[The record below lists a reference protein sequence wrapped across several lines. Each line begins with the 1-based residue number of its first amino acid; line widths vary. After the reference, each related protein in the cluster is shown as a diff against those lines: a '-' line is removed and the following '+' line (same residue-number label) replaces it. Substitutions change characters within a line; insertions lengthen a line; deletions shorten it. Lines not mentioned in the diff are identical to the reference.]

1 MANIVRQVKLV
12 KSHVILSQYSTI
24 QFPVTRTLCQHP
36 ANRENA
42 LYERLWCCCCQKITT
57 HKQGQWLYGNYA
69 PNDQNDMVLDHRK
82 TFLHFGDVYYI
93 IVCTL
98 WNGCENFM
106 KNDADFTIC
115 VPKKW

>member
-42 LYERLWCCCCQKITT
+42 LYERL
-57 HKQGQWLYGNYA
+57 
-69 PNDQNDMVLDHRK
+69 
-82 TFLHFGDVYYI
+82 
-93 IVCTL
+93 
-98 WNGCENFM
+98 
-106 KNDADFTIC
+106 
-115 VPKKW
+115 